1 MTLKPK
7 TYNILVAEDNPDDV
21 FLIQLALSDSN
32 INGSTVVVNNGK
44 RIINYLKEI
53 EDTKN
58 KMPDLILLD
67 INLPKVTGLEALKQL
82 KALPRA
88 KEIPIVIFTSSDAIS
103 DMNYC
108 YENGADLYF
117 KKPNNI
123 SELKAIMKQIKEH
136 CLTSL

>member
-44 RIINYLKEI
+44 RIINYLKEV

-123 SELKAIMKQIKEH
+123 SELKGIMRQIKEH
-136 CLTSL
+136 CLTSP